1 MGKKDRGSLG
11 EKRGRVWEKEVLQQE
26 EKRRWFRGVGGRT
39 KDPALAG
46 QTARGQR
53 RLPVV
58 QVVRAHV
65 VPQVRG
71 TVGHAEGRGAEEAG
85 AEGACVGG
93 GGLWE
98 WGVSGLGG

>member
-1 MGKKDRGSLG
+1 MVWRCW
-11 EKRGRVWEKEVLQQE
+11 GR
-26 EKRRWFRGVGGRT
+26 RT

-46 QTARGQR
+46 QAARGQR

-93 GGLWE
+93 VVGVGGF
-98 WGVSGLGG
+98 SRLGG